1 MRWILAAAAASAVA
15 ACGGAGPELTELAP
29 PVGSAQSADPDLA
42 VDPTT
47 GDLLLSWVGGDSS
60 GWHVYVARS
69 TDRGA
74 AWSAPVRVTDREHDV
89 HPHGESSPRLVA
101 GPGGVLAAAWTNS
114 IPAPGRRWPGSNIRF
129 ARSTNGGRTWGAAIT
144 LNDDTAR
151 GPAGHIFH
159 GAAWAADSTLL
170 VAWMDE
176 RGGVTPMDAE
186 VTEHTGHHPE
196 ENEEPDATV
205 YLAQSTDLGRSWS
218 PNRPL
223 WGAACPCC
231 RISLVRGPDGAVVAG
246 WRQHFAGNVRDVVV
260 APVGLE
266 PAPAGS
272 RVHADDWVYPGCPH
286 TGPGVAVDARG
297 SAHVTW
303 YTGKPGAAGV
313 FYAKRSGT
321 GEFGA
326 PTPLVR
332 AATLPTAHPRLAA
345 LPDGGAM
352 VAWDVTGDGRSVLMI
367 ARLAADGDIVWKKEV
382 PRSGK
387 ADHPEVAVYGDG
399 TAVVAWTDLAASA
412 EGSRLRAVR
421 VGAN

>member
-1 MRWILAAAAASAVA
+1 MRRILAAATASALA

-29 PVGSAQSADPDLA
+29 PVGAAQSADPDLA
-42 VDPTT
+42 VDPAT

-60 GWHVYVARS
+60 GWNVYVARS
-69 TDRGA
+69 VDRGA

-101 GPGGVLAAAWTNS
+101 GPGGTLAAAWTNS

-129 ARSTNGGRTWGAAIT
+129 ARSTDGGRTWEAAIT

-186 VTEHTGHHPE
+186 ATEHTGHHPE
-196 ENEEPDATV
+196 ESEEPDATV

-260 APVGLE
+260 APVGSE
-266 PAPAGS
+266 PAPAGA

-297 SAHVTW
+297 SAHVAW

-321 GEFGA
+321 GGFGA
-326 PTPLVR
+326 PTALVR

-345 LPDGGAM
+345 LPDGGA
-352 VAWDVTGDGRSVLMI
+352 VIAWDVTGDGRSVLMI

-387 ADHPEVAVYGDG
+387 ADHPEVVAYDDG

-421 VGAN
+421 IGAN